1 MPTRK
6 TSPVKPFNFTN
17 PAEYGSSVALPDV
30 TPVSSYRLV
39 IRWPVLFIVTAP
51 VNVGVVIVDDV
62 IVPPDNAPIVPPIDD
77 AVAMVDP
84 LIVDPVMLEN
94 VAAPVEVKSPLI
106 VTFAVI
112 VPPPL
117 IRKYRLS
124 ALPTFNNAAEFDD
137 KSESLAVTL
146 VFAVALDV
154 VSKIDGYPLLFGR
167 IVNLRAVLL

>member
-1 MPTRK
+1 MT
-6 TSPVKPFNFTN
+6 V
-17 PAEYGSSVALPDV
+17 
-30 TPVSSYRLV
+30 VSSYRLV
-39 IRWPVLFIVTAP
+39 TKCPPDVVVTAP
-51 VNVGVVIVDDV
+51 VNVGVVIVDDA
-62 IVPPDNAPIVPPIDD
+62 IVPPVNAPIVPPIEA

-124 ALPTFNNAAEFDD
+124 ALATFNNAAEFDD

-154 VSKIDGYPLLFGR
+154 VLKIDGYPLLFGR
-167 IVNLRAVLL
+167 MVNLRPPLL